1 MRALLRQGANPNEPD
16 PDTGKTPL
24 MWLCEM
30 RDNHTK
36 ERKRM
41 FRYLIKAGA
50 TLDARDKDNSTAW
63 DYARDGASKSFR
75 AFVKREYQRIIGKP
89 PSRTV
94 RRADLPGYEHAAV
107 DA

>member
-1 MRALLRQGANPNEPD
+1 
-16 PDTGKTPL
+16 

-30 RDNHTK
+30 HDNHTK

-41 FRYLIKAGA
+41 FRHLIAAGA
-50 TLDARDKDNSTAW
+50 ALDARDKDNLTVW

-75 AFVKREYQRIIGKP
+75 AFVKREYQRMVGRTP
-89 PSRTV
+89 NRTV
-94 RRADLPGYEHAAV
+94 RRADLPVYQHVTV

>member
-1 MRALLRQGANPNEPD
+1 MRALLKQGANPNQPD

-41 FRYLIKAGA
+41 FRYLIEAGA
-50 TLDARDKDNSTAW
+50 ALGARDKDELTAW
-63 DYARDGASKSFR
+63 HYARNGASRSFR
-75 AFVKREYQRIIGKP
+75 AFVEREYRRIVGKP
-89 PSRTV
+89 PNQTV
-94 RRADLPGYEHAAV
+94 RRADLPGYENAAV